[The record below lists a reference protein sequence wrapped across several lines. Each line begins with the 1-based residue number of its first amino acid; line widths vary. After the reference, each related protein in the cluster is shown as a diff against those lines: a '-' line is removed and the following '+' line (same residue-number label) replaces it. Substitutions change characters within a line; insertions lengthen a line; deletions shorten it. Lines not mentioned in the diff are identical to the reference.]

1 MLLQVSAS
9 GLKSGWMTQTLEA
22 IYLCS
27 NTECSAATFSS
38 IPDVVCI
45 HKQKPYG
52 CNGRHSRHME
62 LPENDNAVVGCADGG
77 GFVQSGPK
85 LIVTDDLQVSPA
97 STSLVF
103 SMLDN
108 FGLNE
113 MVLNLNSSKVS
124 LSTANTI
131 FSSSFRI
138 YRSSE
143 LYMVH
148 LEYRRNSELYMFLFR

>member
-1 MLLQVSAS
+1 VDD
-9 GLKSGWMTQTLEA
+9 TNPRA

-52 CNGRHSRHME
+52 CNGQHSRHME

-85 LIVTDDLQVSPA
+85 LIITDDLQVSPS
-97 STSLVF
+97 STGLVF
-103 SMLDN
+103 SMLDK

-113 MVLNLNSSKVS
+113 KSNFEEMVLHLNSSKVS
-124 LSTANTI
+124 LSTAHTI
-131 FSSSFRI
+131 
-138 YRSSE
+138 
-143 LYMVH
+143 L
-148 LEYRRNSELYMFLFR
+148 